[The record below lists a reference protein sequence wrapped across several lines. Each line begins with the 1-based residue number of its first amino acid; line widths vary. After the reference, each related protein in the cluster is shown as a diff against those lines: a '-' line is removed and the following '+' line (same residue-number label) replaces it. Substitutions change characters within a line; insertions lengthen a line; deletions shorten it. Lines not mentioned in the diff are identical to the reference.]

1 MIRRFQNIS
10 HHLSISSSQPP
21 PQSSQSLIPEL
32 TREITDSRCEP
43 KEKKNHSYLPPICPI
58 EQRVPWNSEW
68 KEEEKKEKKKN
79 RGREKE
85 KWEKK
90 KRKENKKRGGETSR
104 REGRREIDPAD
115 KGATPDCCRIVHALS
130 HNKDDALSL
139 TSSEYVWQDSRW
151 HGRNRN
157 RGRRA
162 RAAREGARAG
172 QGPEI
177 KPLRQ

>member
-10 HHLSISSSQPP
+10 HHLSSHIVLSTSFAIFTISYPGIDSWNHRLPLRTERKKESFLSAPYL
-21 PQSSQSLIPEL
+21 SHWATCSMEL
-32 TREITDSRCEP
+32 WMKRRGKKKKAE
-43 KEKKNHSYLPPICPI
+43 KEKKRN
-58 EQRVPWNSEW
+58 ER
-68 KEEEKKEKKKN
+68 
-79 RGREKE
+79 
-85 KWEKK
+85 K
-90 KRKENKKRGGETSR
+90 KRKGNKKRGGETSR

-162 RAAREGARAG
+162 RAAREEAHAG

>member
-1 MIRRFQNIS
+1 MKRGG
-10 HHLSISSSQPP
+10 
-21 PQSSQSLIPEL
+21 
-32 TREITDSRCEP
+32 
-43 KEKKNHSYLPPICPI
+43 KK
-58 EQRVPWNSEW
+58 R
-68 KEEEKKEKKKN
+68 KKKKN